1 MRLRELE
8 EAPELPTTINAVA
21 TDIGNNIMQL
31 FRQMDIMLDR
41 LIEKNKSSDG
51 FGFIAGSAASRWMHN
66 NWDRL
71 NMELFD
77 LARQA
82 GPRGQ
87 ALKSWLNLRQNKF
100 FDISTSLPSVLV
112 ELGQRLGSTHLSN
125 NAKAWEK
132 ANNELWSKFSSQE
145 TPKEE
150 PAKTSTETK
159 PKVKST
165 LPQQNVQAEQ
175 MVNAILSTLPAGVAG
190 EIRNAIARAPNK
202 LQALQAEIARRGITL

>member
-1 MRLRELE
+1 MRLRELL

-77 LARQA
+77 LARQSGA
-82 GPRGQ
+82 KGH
-87 ALKSWLNLRQNKF
+87 ALKTWLSLREKKF
-100 FDISTSLPSVLV
+100 FDISSSLPPILT
-112 ELGQRLGSTHLSN
+112 ELGKKLGSTHLSN
-125 NAKAWEK
+125 NAKAWDK
-132 ANNELWSKFSSQE
+132 ANMELWAKFSSSE
-145 TPKEE
+145 APKDE
-150 PAKTSTETK
+150 PVKPPAEDK
-159 PKVKST
+159 PKIKSAI
-165 LPQQNVQAEQ
+165 PQQNVQAEQ
-175 MVNAILSTLPAGVAG
+175 MVNAILSSLPAGVAG
-190 EIRNAIARAPNK
+190 EIRNTIARSPNK
-202 LQALQAEIARRGITL
+202 LQALQAEITRRGINL